1 MTYDERRRSGK
12 TICARLVED
21 IASVATPGLG
31 LWPEAWDVVAQESA
45 DFMEGL
51 LHWEE
56 TGDQRLIDRVSIAY
70 DRLVAA
76 WADAARLY
84 EVRQQEIAE

>member
-1 MTYDERRRSGK
+1 MNYDQRRRSGK
-12 TICARLVED
+12 TICDRLVED

-31 LWPEAWDVVAQESA
+31 LWPEAWDVVAGESA

-56 TGDQRLIDRVSIAY
+56 TGDQRLVERVSIAY
-70 DRLVAA
+70 DQLVAA

-84 EVRQQEIAE
+84 ERRRQVS